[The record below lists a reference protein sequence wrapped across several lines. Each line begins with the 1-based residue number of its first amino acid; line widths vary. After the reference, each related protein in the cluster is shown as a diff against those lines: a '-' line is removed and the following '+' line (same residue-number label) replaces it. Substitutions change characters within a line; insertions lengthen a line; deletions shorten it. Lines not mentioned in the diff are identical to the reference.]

1 MNNANGRERVELRN
15 KRLDRDFSSRVE
27 GNAYEKGTACLGSR
41 RQRISTIT
49 IAMEGLAIKNNVNA
63 ESGTK
68 QQGSI
73 YMVEKQTQAMEFSIE
88 RFVRKC
94 ITRNHVQL
102 MMAKCVKQGGGT
114 SILHEVELGCH
125 LLEPLC
131 RRLGSHKHGF
141 ASRTSR
147 RWK

>member
-1 MNNANGRERVELRN
+1 MELRN

-27 GNAYEKGTACLGSR
+27 GNACEKGTACLGSG
-41 RQRISTIT
+41 RQRIATVT

-73 YMVEKQTQAMEFSIE
+73 YMVKKQTQAMGFSIE
-88 RFVRKC
+88 RFVHKC
-94 ITRNHVQL
+94 ISRKHVQV

-114 SILHEVELGCH
+114 SILHEVESG
-125 LLEPLC
+125 
-131 RRLGSHKHGF
+131 
-141 ASRTSR
+141 
-147 RWK
+147 